1 MRRPRTAVLVAVAA
15 VAFLVVSFE
24 LARFLTAAG
33 GERDDV
39 YALLVDQA
47 RGNVPAMLD
56 RIDGCEADASC
67 RRLIEANARRLR
79 TAGRPKIL
87 SYESKTSYA
96 LSTKTA
102 PARVAWAV
110 ISQDGEAIVQCVTV
124 RRSWSFVHGA
134 TVSLRRLSAPI
145 DPEAGC

>member
-1 MRRPRTAVLVAVAA
+1 VRPRSIALIALAV
-15 VAFLVVSFE
+15 VAFLAVTFE

-39 YALLVDQA
+39 YDLLVDQA
-47 RGNVPAMLD
+47 RGDSGAMLA
-56 RIDGCEADASC
+56 RLDGCAADPSC
-67 RRLIEANARRLR
+67 RRLVVANARRLR

-87 SYESKTSYA
+87 SYESDTAYA

-110 ISQDGEAIVQCVTV
+110 VARDSPAVVQCVTV
-124 RRSWSFVHGA
+124 HRRWSFVSGA
-134 TVSLRRLSAPI
+134 TVSLRRVSAPI
-145 DPEAGC
+145 DAEAGC